1 MPSDA
6 DKLAQAEEELNFA
19 ESAYRQKLANLIA
32 LAKAVLAANPADSG
46 VKPGDKGRG

>member
-6 DKLAQAEEELNFA
+6 EKLAQAEEELNFA
-19 ESAYRQKLANLIA
+19 ESAYRLKLANLIA
-32 LAKAVLAANPADSG
+32 LAKSVLGRNLTDTG